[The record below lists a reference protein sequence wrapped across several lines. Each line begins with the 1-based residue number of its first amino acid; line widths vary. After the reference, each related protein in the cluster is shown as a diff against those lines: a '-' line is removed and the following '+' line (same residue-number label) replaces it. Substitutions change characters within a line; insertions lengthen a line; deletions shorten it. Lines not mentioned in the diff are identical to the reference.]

1 MLLTASSTSL
11 ESLVITPDATVLLS
25 VCHVRILRQTEH
37 ARVSAAFIVCLSFLS
52 GGDVCRYEKEVRF
65 KYDLNLTVLCSPIE

>member
-25 VCHVRILRQTEH
+25 LCNVRILRQTKH
-37 ARVSAAFIVCLSFLS
+37 AREKAAFVVCLSFVS

-65 KYDLNLTVLCSPIE
+65 KYDLNLTVIYSPIE